1 MLELQFNK
9 DLLWESDWNGYEV
22 GFPDVQVVGLY
33 NLRNTDVYFYIDM
46 DNYTILEA
54 WEMREDD

>member
-1 MLELQFNK
+1 VIELQFNK
-9 DLLWESDWNGYEV
+9 DLMWESDWNGYEI
-22 GFPDVQVVGLY
+22 GYPDIQVVGLY
-33 NLRNTDVYFYIDM
+33 NLRHTDVYFYIDM